1 MLSESNDPPAVPL
14 WIDGHA
20 YLTMAPEF
28 CDVRDSVHDR
38 VLRRTPLCA
47 ADVADKALE
56 SARKAS
62 AEWRAQPEADRR
74 ALCLLL
80 AVEVERYAEHFC
92 RLISE
97 ETGRSPAESRTEVE
111 VTLALLREIGQ
122 ARLDDGVAIVAIA
135 VGAGMA
141 MLEPLRLAAP
151 ILAAGAAIVLR
162 TDPSAPSALV
172 ALAELTA
179 RCGFPPGVFNVVH
192 GRDAMLQQFRDLPG
206 VQLYVCSAGG

>member
-1 MLSESNDPPAVPL
+1 MTLRVLHVLDHSVPL
-14 WIDGHA
+14 QSG
-20 YLTMAPEF
+20 
-28 CDVRDSVHDR
+28 
-38 VLRRTPLCA
+38 
-47 ADVADKALE
+47 
-56 SARKAS
+56 
-62 AEWRAQPEADRR
+62 
-74 ALCLLL
+74 
-80 AVEVERYAEHFC
+80 YAF
-92 RLISE
+92 R
-97 ETGRSPAESRTEVE
+97 
-111 VTLALLREIGQ
+111 TLALLREIGQ

-192 GRDAMLQQFRDLPG
+192 GRDAMLQQFRDLLQQLIALELPPREEG
-206 VQLYVCSAGG
+206 EEETVQQ